1 MAMLEGF
8 MTWIARLVPLAVLTD
23 RGALIAAAVLL
34 VGVAVL
40 VFLVWVLRSG
50 KRTRRLAWLL
60 RAFRSGP

>member
-1 MAMLEGF
+1 
-8 MTWIARLVPLAVLTD
+8 
-23 RGALIAAAVLL
+23 VLL